1 MALFLAMKGLSSM
14 FDKKIFLTV
23 FSLTILFIST
33 LIFSGC
39 KDTNQTSNKKS
50 ESAYKV
56 TDITGTTI
64 AFKESPKRVVS
75 LNCGVDEILLD
86 LLPPERIAALS
97 ARADDPGICAAVD
110 KAKTVEKRVQ
120 SRNVEAILA
129 LNPDLVVMPDWIGM
143 DLVNGL
149 RAVGVPVYVF
159 KTPESLTDI
168 QDTIRKIAEVVDAN
182 KQGKELVS
190 TMQNKL
196 ERVRQITKQVPAD
209 KKQTLIPLSLMGSF
223 GGKGTTF
230 DDMCNY
236 ANVTNGVAAAGVAKK
251 SAIAKEMI
259 VKMDPDVFIIPTWDF
274 EESGKAEN
282 FIKEIKSDP
291 ALSTVKAIKNDRLVK
306 VHDAYL
312 YAASQYAANAVEEI
326 AQAAYPDYFK

>member
-1 MALFLAMKGLSSM
+1 MFNKKVAVVVSYLIILLMA
-14 FDKKIFLTV
+14 
-23 FSLTILFIST
+23 SLLV
-33 LIFSGC
+33 SGC
-39 KDTNQTSNKKS
+39 KDTNQATGQKS
-50 ESAYKV
+50 EVAYKV
-56 TDITGTTI
+56 TDMTGTTI

-75 LNCGVDEILLD
+75 LNCGVDEILLE

-120 SRNVEAILA
+120 GKNVEAILS

-159 KTPESLTDI
+159 KTPESLADI
-168 QDTIRKIAEVVDAN
+168 QDTIRKIAQAVDFA
-182 KQGKELVS
+182 KQGDEIVS
-190 TMQNKL
+190 TMQKKL
-196 ERVRQITKQVPAD
+196 ERVQQITKNVTSD

-236 ANVTNGVAAAGVAKK
+236 ANVTNGVAAAGVVKRA
-251 SAIAKEMI
+251 AVTKEMI
-259 VKMDPDVFIIPTWDF
+259 VKMNPDVFIIPTWDF

-326 AQAAYPDYFK
+326 AQAAYPEYF

>member
-1 MALFLAMKGLSSM
+1 MFNKKFGLVV
-14 FDKKIFLTV
+14 L
-23 FSLTILFIST
+23 SLTMLLMAS
-33 LIFSGC
+33 LLFSGC
-39 KDTNQTSNKKS
+39 KDTQQATSKKS
-50 ESAYKV
+50 EVAYKV
-56 TDITGTTI
+56 TDMTGTTI

-110 KAKTVEKRVQ
+110 KAKTVKKRVQ
-120 SRNVEAILA
+120 GKNVEAILS

-159 KTPESLTDI
+159 KTPESLADI
-168 QDTIRKIAEVVDAN
+168 QDNILKIAIVVDA
-182 KQGKELVS
+182 KVQGDEIVS
-190 TMQNKL
+190 NMQKKL
-196 ERVRQITKQVPAD
+196 ERVQQITKKVPSD

-236 ANVTNGVAAAGVAKK
+236 ANVTNGVSAAGVVKRA
-251 SAIAKEMI
+251 AITKEMI

-291 ALSTVKAIKNDRLVK
+291 AFSTVKAIKNDRLVK

-326 AQAAYPDYFK
+326 AQAAYPEYFK

>member
-1 MALFLAMKGLSSM
+1 MFNKKVAVVVSYLIILLMA
-14 FDKKIFLTV
+14 
-23 FSLTILFIST
+23 SLLV
-33 LIFSGC
+33 SGC
-39 KDTNQTSNKKS
+39 KDTNQATGQKS
-50 ESAYKV
+50 EVAYKV
-56 TDITGTTI
+56 TDMTGTTI

-75 LNCGVDEILLD
+75 LNCGVDEILLE
-86 LLPPERIAALS
+86 LLPPERIGALS

-120 SRNVEAILA
+120 GKNVEAILS

-159 KTPESLTDI
+159 KTPESLADI
-168 QDTIRKIAEVVDAN
+168 QDTIRKIAQAVDFA
-182 KQGKELVS
+182 KQGDEIVS
-190 TMQNKL
+190 TMQKKL
-196 ERVRQITKQVPAD
+196 ERVQQITKNVTSD

-236 ANVTNGVAAAGVAKK
+236 ANVTNGVAAAGVVKRA
-251 SAIAKEMI
+251 AVTKEMI

-282 FIKEIKSDP
+282 FIKEIKNDP

-326 AQAAYPDYFK
+326 AQAAYPEYF

>member
-1 MALFLAMKGLSSM
+1 M
-14 FDKKIFLTV
+14 FNKKVCIVF
-23 FSLTILFIST
+23 FSLTILLMAS
-33 LIFSGC
+33 LLFSGC
-39 KDTNQTSNKKS
+39 KDTQQATSQKS
-50 ESAYKV
+50 GVAYKV
-56 TDITGTTI
+56 TDMTGTTI
-64 AFKESPKRVVS
+64 TFKESPKRVVS

-110 KAKTVEKRVQ
+110 KAKTVKKRVQ
-120 SRNVEAILA
+120 GKNVEAILS

-159 KTPESLTDI
+159 KTPESLADI
-168 QDTIRKIAEVVDAN
+168 QDNILKIAIVVDA
-182 KQGKELVS
+182 KVQGDEIVS
-190 TMQNKL
+190 TMQKKL
-196 ERVRQITKQVPAD
+196 ERVQQITKKVPSD

-236 ANVTNGVAAAGVAKK
+236 ANVTNGVSAAGVVKRA
-251 SAIAKEMI
+251 AITKEMI

-291 ALSTVKAIKNDRLVK
+291 AFSTVKAIKNDRLVK

-326 AQAAYPDYFK
+326 AQAAYPEYFK

>member
-1 MALFLAMKGLSSM
+1 M
-14 FDKKIFLTV
+14 FNKKVCIVF
-23 FSLTILFIST
+23 FSLTILLMAS
-33 LIFSGC
+33 LLFSGC
-39 KDTNQTSNKKS
+39 KDTQQAPSKKS
-50 ESAYKV
+50 EVAYKV
-56 TDITGTTI
+56 TDMTGTTI
-64 AFKESPKRVVS
+64 TFKESPKRVVS

-110 KAKTVEKRVQ
+110 KAKTVKKRVQ
-120 SRNVEAILA
+120 GKNVEAILS

-159 KTPESLTDI
+159 KTPESLADI
-168 QDTIRKIAEVVDAN
+168 QDNILKIAIVVDA
-182 KQGKELVS
+182 KVQGDEIVS
-190 TMQNKL
+190 TMQKKL
-196 ERVRQITKQVPAD
+196 ERVQQITKKVPSD

-236 ANVTNGVAAAGVAKK
+236 ANVTNGVSAAGVVKRA
-251 SAIAKEMI
+251 AITKEMI

-291 ALSTVKAIKNDRLVK
+291 AFSTVKAIKNDRLVK

-326 AQAAYPDYFK
+326 AQAAYPEYFK

>member
-1 MALFLAMKGLSSM
+1 M
-14 FDKKIFLTV
+14 FNKKVSLV
-23 FSLTILFIST
+23 VSYLTILLMASLFV
-33 LIFSGC
+33 SGC
-39 KDTNQTSNKKS
+39 KDTNQATSQKS
-50 ESAYKV
+50 EVAYKV
-56 TDITGTTI
+56 TDMTGTTI

-97 ARADDPGICAAVD
+97 ARADDPGICASVE
-110 KAKTVEKRVQ
+110 KAKTVSKRVQ
-120 SRNVEAILA
+120 GRNVEAILA
-129 LNPDLVVMPDWIGM
+129 LNPDLVVMPDWIGI

-159 KTPESLTDI
+159 KTPESLADI
-168 QDTIRKIAEVVDAN
+168 QDVIRKISTVVDA
-182 KQGKELVS
+182 KEQGDEIVL
-190 TMQNKL
+190 TMQKKL
-196 ERVRQITKQVPAD
+196 ERVQKITKQIPDD

-236 ANVTNGVAAAGVAKK
+236 ANVTNGVSASGVAKK
-251 SAIAKEMI
+251 SSIAKEMI

-274 EESGKAEN
+274 EESGKADN

-291 ALSTVKAIKNDRLVK
+291 ALSTVKAIKNNRLVK

-312 YAASQYAANAVEEI
+312 YAASHYAANAVEEI
-326 AQAAYPDYFK
+326 AQAAYPEYFK

>member
-1 MALFLAMKGLSSM
+1 M
-14 FDKKIFLTV
+14 
-23 FSLTILFIST
+23 
-33 LIFSGC
+33 
-39 KDTNQTSNKKS
+39 
-50 ESAYKV
+50 
-56 TDITGTTI
+56 
-64 AFKESPKRVVS
+64 
-75 LNCGVDEILLD
+75 LD

-120 SRNVEAILA
+120 SRTVEAILS

-149 RAVGVPVYVF
+149 RAAGVPVYVF

-168 QDTIRKIAEVVDAN
+168 QDTIRKIAEAVDAN
-182 KQGKELVS
+182 KQGDELIS
-190 TMQNKL
+190 AMQKKL
-196 ERVRQITKQVPAD
+196 EIVQQITKKVPSD
-209 KKQTLIPLSLMGSF
+209 KKQTIIPLSLMGSF

-236 ANVTNGVAAAGVAKK
+236 ANVTNGVSAAGVVKK

-291 ALSTVKAIKNDRLVK
+291 AFTTVKAIKNNRLVK

-326 AQAAYPDYFK
+326 AQAAYPEYFK